1 MPQQIELRNI
11 ALQAAQP
18 LVHGVSLTLKRG
30 RVLALVGGSGS
41 GKSLTC
47 AATLGILPAG
57 VRQTAGEILA
67 DGKPVSPCA
76 LRGIKIATIMQNPR
90 SAFNPLHTMH
100 THARETCLAL
110 GKPADD
116 ATLTAAIEAVGL
128 ENAARVLKLYP
139 FEMSGGMLQR
149 MMIAMA
155 VLCESPFIIAD
166 EPTTDLDVVAQARI
180 LDLLESIM
188 QKQAPGM
195 LLVTHDMGVVARL
208 ADDVAVMSHGKI
220 VEQGDVET
228 LFNAPKHGAGIMTL
242 LNVSDL
248 SHHYAHGG
256 FSGKHQHQAV
266 LNNVSLTLK
275 SGETV
280 ALLGRSGCGKSTLAR
295 LLVGLESPSQGNIS
309 WRGEP
314 LAKLNRAQ
322 RKAFRRDIQM
332 VFQDS
337 ISAVNPRKTVR
348 EILREPMRHL
358 LSLKK
363 AEQLARA
370 SEMLKAVDLDDS
382 VLDKRPPQ
390 LSGGQL
396 QRVCLA
402 RALAVE
408 PKLLILDEAVSNL
421 DLVLQAGVIRLLKKL
436 QQQFGTACLFITHD
450 LRLVERFRQRV
461 MVMDNGQIVET
472 QAVGD
477 KLTFSSD
484 AGRVLQNAVLP
495 AFPVRRRTTEKV

>member
-1 MPQQIELRNI
+1 MPQQIELRDI
-11 ALQAAQP
+11 ALQAAKP
-18 LVHGVSLTLKRG
+18 LVHGVSLTLQRG

-76 LRGIKIATIMQNPR
+76 LRGVKIATIMQNPR

-100 THARETCLAL
+100 THARETCQA
-110 GKPADD
+110 ADD
-116 ATLTAAIEAVGL
+116 ATLIAAIEAVGL

-228 LFNAPKHGAGIMTL
+228 LFNAPQHPVTRSL
-242 LNVSDL
+242 VS
-248 SHHYAHGG
+248 AH
-256 FSGKHQHQAV
+256 
-266 LNNVSLTLK
+266 L
-275 SGETV
+275 
-280 ALLGRSGCGKSTLAR
+280 ALYGMELA
-295 LLVGLESPSQGNIS
+295 S
-309 WRGEP
+309 
-314 LAKLNRAQ
+314 
-322 RKAFRRDIQM
+322 
-332 VFQDS
+332 
-337 ISAVNPRKTVR
+337 
-348 EILREPMRHL
+348 
-358 LSLKK
+358 
-363 AEQLARA
+363 
-370 SEMLKAVDLDDS
+370 
-382 VLDKRPPQ
+382 
-390 LSGGQL
+390 
-396 QRVCLA
+396 
-402 RALAVE
+402 
-408 PKLLILDEAVSNL
+408 
-421 DLVLQAGVIRLLKKL
+421 
-436 QQQFGTACLFITHD
+436 
-450 LRLVERFRQRV
+450 
-461 MVMDNGQIVET
+461 
-472 QAVGD
+472 
-477 KLTFSSD
+477 
-484 AGRVLQNAVLP
+484 
-495 AFPVRRRTTEKV
+495 

>member
-18 LVHGVSLTLKRG
+18 LVHGVSLTLQRG

-57 VRQTAGEILA
+57 V
-67 DGKPVSPCA
+67 
-76 LRGIKIATIMQNPR
+76 
-90 SAFNPLHTMH
+90 
-100 THARETCLAL
+100 RETCLAL

-228 LFNAPKHGAGIMTL
+228 LFNAPKHAVTRSL
-242 LNVSDL
+242 VS
-248 SHHYAHGG
+248 AH
-256 FSGKHQHQAV
+256 
-266 LNNVSLTLK
+266 L
-275 SGETV
+275 
-280 ALLGRSGCGKSTLAR
+280 ALYGMELA
-295 LLVGLESPSQGNIS
+295 S
-309 WRGEP
+309 
-314 LAKLNRAQ
+314 
-322 RKAFRRDIQM
+322 
-332 VFQDS
+332 
-337 ISAVNPRKTVR
+337 
-348 EILREPMRHL
+348 
-358 LSLKK
+358 
-363 AEQLARA
+363 
-370 SEMLKAVDLDDS
+370 
-382 VLDKRPPQ
+382 
-390 LSGGQL
+390 
-396 QRVCLA
+396 
-402 RALAVE
+402 
-408 PKLLILDEAVSNL
+408 
-421 DLVLQAGVIRLLKKL
+421 
-436 QQQFGTACLFITHD
+436 
-450 LRLVERFRQRV
+450 
-461 MVMDNGQIVET
+461 
-472 QAVGD
+472 
-477 KLTFSSD
+477 
-484 AGRVLQNAVLP
+484 
-495 AFPVRRRTTEKV
+495 